1 MNSKK
6 NRLIAIILFKKGNV
20 VQSKNFIQHK
30 VVGDPY
36 IIIDRL
42 SSWNADE
49 VVYLNIRPTEESYR
63 RIDTK
68 NSNNLSFDKVI
79 EQVSKRAFMPLTVGG
94 GIKTISDVEKYFKM
108 GADKISIN
116 SQIFY
121 NPKLISDCAK
131 IYGSQS
137 IVASIDCKYNS
148 DNKCYEVYVDGGKR
162 LASNDIVSYLKK
174 VEEIGAGEV
183 LINSIDRD
191 GSRLG
196 YDLKLIENV
205 KKNLTLPI
213 IIAGGVGS
221 WNDFF

>member
-1 MNSKK
+1 
-6 NRLIAIILFKKGNV
+6 
-20 VQSKNFIQHK
+20 
-30 VVGDPY
+30 
-36 IIIDRL
+36 
-42 SSWNADE
+42 
-49 VVYLNIRPTEESYR
+49 
-63 RIDTK
+63 
-68 NSNNLSFDKVI
+68 
-79 EQVSKRAFMPLTVGG
+79 
-94 GIKTISDVEKYFKM
+94 M
-108 GADKISIN
+108 GADKKISIN

-131 IYGSQS
+131 IYGSQINS
-137 IVASIDCKYNS
+137 MPSIDCKYNS
-148 DNKCYEVYVDGGKR
+148 DNRCYEVYVDGGKR

-221 WNDFF
+221 WNDFLDKSKILMQLQQSNIFHFSENSYVQAIKYLTERNVTLDLQRTQIYQNPRFRLCTNIV